1 MVNYRR
7 LEETRDDFSSAMAR
21 HSGDET
27 RVYKTVG
34 DEKLRISLYY
44 PRDYDPA
51 RRYPLLVCVHGGGW
65 ASRKVFPDQEEWAG
79 DYLGFLARRYADNA
93 GRLTA
98 ALGVEE
104 DERPRGLP
112 FLGAS
117 IALDPSLVPP
127 WRLAAANAAYF
138 LPGDAALAAE
148 GPMRADLLERL
159 DFSPAPHYAELLGC
173 PAEQADETSWQET
186 GGQLADVAYTK
197 LQTVQHSLRC
207 RYDYAA
213 NTITAEVWQG
223 LDRTQEQTENPF
235 VTFSDGFGNLTEV
248 DASSDRSN
256 YKNYAVVAGQD
267 QEENRK
273 VAYADLSGGGY
284 KRILYVDA
292 RSERWYPDEQTE
304 AEYLAGLQQKGL
316 DELLNYQIIQNV
328 DIQAAASGFA
338 YLQDWDLGDKVD
350 VIVEDIGLAMQ
361 ARIVT
366 VREVFKQNNH
376 TVEIELG
383 DKKLT
388 DIQKARLIY

>member
-1 MVNYRR
+1 MELLALDGAFQPIAYLPYFN
-7 LEETRDDFSSAMAR
+7 LQWTREYYKIGQFSVQVAAAS
-21 HSGDET
+21 
-27 RVYKTVG
+27 
-34 DEKLRISLYY
+34 
-44 PRDYDPA
+44 YDPA
-51 RRYPLLVCVHGGGW
+51 MAYLYNADRPETAIIQKVELTETVKGRFVQLSGYFLEAILNDKVVYPTYYASGSIPATVVAMLRQYKDDIPLLTV
-65 ASRKVFPDQEEWAG
+65 
-79 DYLGFLARRYADNA
+79 ADA
-93 GRLTA
+93 
-98 ALGVEE
+98 
-104 DERPRGLP
+104 
-112 FLGAS
+112 
-117 IALDPSLVPP
+117 
-127 WRLAAANAAYF
+127 
-138 LPGDAALAAE
+138 
-148 GPMRADLLERL
+148 
-159 DFSPAPHYAELLGC
+159 

-207 RYDYAA
+207 RYDYAS
-213 NTITAEVWQG
+213 NKITAEVWQG
-223 LDRTQEQTENPF
+223 LDRTQEQAENPF

-256 YKNYAVVAGQD
+256 YKNYAIVAGQD

-273 VAYADLSGGGY
+273 LAYADLSGGGY
-284 KRILYVDA
+284 KHVLFVDA
-292 RSERWYPDEQTE
+292 SGERWDPEKQTE

>member
-1 MVNYRR
+1 MELLALDSSFQPISYLPYFN
-7 LEETRDDFSSAMAR
+7 LQWTREYYKIGQFSVQVAAAS
-21 HSGDET
+21 
-27 RVYKTVG
+27 
-34 DEKLRISLYY
+34 
-44 PRDYDPA
+44 YDPA
-51 RRYPLLVCVHGGGW
+51 MTYLYSEDRPETGIIQKVELTETVKGRFVQLSGYFLEAILNDKVVYPTYYASGSIPATVVAMLRQYKDDIPLLTV
-65 ASRKVFPDQEEWAG
+65 
-79 DYLGFLARRYADNA
+79 ADA
-93 GRLTA
+93 
-98 ALGVEE
+98 
-104 DERPRGLP
+104 
-112 FLGAS
+112 
-117 IALDPSLVPP
+117 
-127 WRLAAANAAYF
+127 
-138 LPGDAALAAE
+138 
-148 GPMRADLLERL
+148 
-159 DFSPAPHYAELLGC
+159 

-235 VTFSDGFGNLTEV
+235 VTFSDGFGNL
-248 DASSDRSN
+248 
-256 YKNYAVVAGQD
+256 
-267 QEENRK
+267 
-273 VAYADLSGGGY
+273 
-284 KRILYVDA
+284 
-292 RSERWYPDEQTE
+292 TE